1 MTQEENNNNIINING
16 TDYSQDDL
24 SQEQKYMIAQVRD
37 LQMKAA
43 QIKFQLDQ
51 IQVSLDHFTNKVI
64 ESIEDKEQD
73 SSPAEIIQQ
82 KQLVN

>member
-1 MTQEENNNNIINING
+1 MPQEENNNNIINING

-43 QIKFQLDQ
+43 QTTFQLDQ

-73 SSPAEIIQQ
+73 SSPAEIVQ

>member
-24 SQEQKYMIAQVRD
+24 SQEQQYMIAQVRD

-43 QIKFQLDQ
+43 QTKFQLDQ
-51 IQVSLDHFTNKVI
+51 IQVSLDHFTNKVL
-64 ESIEDKEQD
+64 ESIEGKDEKEVT
-73 SSPAEIIQQ
+73 PEIIQQ

>member
-24 SQEQKYMIAQVRD
+24 SQEQQYMIAQVRD
-37 LQMKAA
+37 LQMKAN
-43 QIKFQLDQ
+43 QTKFQLDQ

-64 ESIEDKEQD
+64 ESIEDKEQN

>member
-43 QIKFQLDQ
+43 QTKFQLDQ

-64 ESIEDKEQD
+64 ESIEDKEQN
-73 SSPAEIIQQ
+73 SSPAEIVQ

>member
-43 QIKFQLDQ
+43 QTKFQLDQ
-51 IQVSLDHFTNKVI
+51 IQVSLDHFTNKI
-64 ESIEDKEQD
+64 LESIEGKEEKEAT
-73 SSPAEIIQQ
+73 PEIIQ

>member
-24 SQEQKYMIAQVRD
+24 SQEQQYMIAQVRD
-37 LQMKAA
+37 LQMKAN
-43 QIKFQLDQ
+43 QTKFQLDQ
-51 IQVSLDHFTNKVI
+51 IQVSLDYFTNKVI
-64 ESIEDKEQD
+64 ESIEDMGRD
-73 SSPAEIIQQ
+73 SDPVEVIQR

>member
-43 QIKFQLDQ
+43 QTKFQLDQ

-64 ESIEDKEQD
+64 ESIEDKGQD
-73 SSPAEIIQQ
+73 FDPAEIIQR

>member
-24 SQEQKYMIAQVRD
+24 SQEQQYMIAQVRD

-43 QIKFQLDQ
+43 QPKFQLDQ
-51 IQVSLDHFTNKVI
+51 IQVSLDHFTNKVL
-64 ESIEDKEQD
+64 ESIEGKEEKEAT
-73 SSPAEIIQQ
+73 PEIIQ

>member
-24 SQEQKYMIAQVRD
+24 SQEQQYMIAQVKD

-43 QIKFQLDQ
+43 QTKFQLDQ

-64 ESIEDKEQD
+64 ESIEDKGQD
-73 SSPAEIIQQ
+73 SDPAEIIQR

>member
-24 SQEQKYMIAQVRD
+24 SQEQKYMIAQVRE

-43 QIKFQLDQ
+43 QTKFQLDQ

-73 SSPAEIIQQ
+73 SSPAEIVQ

>member
-43 QIKFQLDQ
+43 QTKFQLDQ

-73 SSPAEIIQQ
+73 SSPAEIVQ

>member
-43 QIKFQLDQ
+43 QTKFQLDQ

-73 SSPAEIIQQ
+73 SSHAEIVQ

>member
-24 SQEQKYMIAQVRD
+24 SQEQQYMIAQVRD

-43 QIKFQLDQ
+43 QTKFQLDQ
-51 IQVSLDHFTNKVI
+51 IQVSLDHFTNKVL
-64 ESIEDKEQD
+64 ESIEGKEEKEAT
-73 SSPAEIIQQ
+73 PEIIQQ

>member
-43 QIKFQLDQ
+43 QTKFQLDQ

>member
-43 QIKFQLDQ
+43 QTKFQLDQ

-64 ESIEDKEQD
+64 ESIEDKEQN

>member
-1 MTQEENNNNIINING
+1 MTQEEENNNIINING
-16 TDYSQDDL
+16 TDYSQNDL
-24 SQEQKYMIAQVRD
+24 SQEQQYMIAQVKD

-43 QIKFQLDQ
+43 QTKFQLDQ

-64 ESIEDKEQD
+64 ESIEDKGQD
-73 SSPAEIIQQ
+73 SSPAEIVQ

>member
-24 SQEQKYMIAQVRD
+24 SQEQQYMIAQVRD

-43 QIKFQLDQ
+43 QTKFQLDQ

-73 SSPAEIIQQ
+73 SSPAEIVQ

>member
-24 SQEQKYMIAQVRD
+24 SQEQKYMIAQVKD

-43 QIKFQLDQ
+43 QTKFQLDQ

>member
-37 LQMKAA
+37 LQMKAN
-43 QIKFQLDQ
+43 QTKFQLDQ

-64 ESIEDKEQD
+64 KSIEDKGQD
-73 SSPAEIIQQ
+73 SDPAEVIQR

>member
-24 SQEQKYMIAQVRD
+24 SQEQQYMIAQVKD
-37 LQMKAA
+37 LQIKAG
-43 QIKFQLDQ
+43 QTKFQLDQ

-64 ESIEDKEQD
+64 ESIEDTKEETT
-73 SSPAEIIQQ
+73 PEIILPP
-82 KQLVN
+82 KQSVN

>member
-24 SQEQKYMIAQVRD
+24 SQEQQYMIAQVWD

-43 QIKFQLDQ
+43 QTKFQLDQ
-51 IQVSLDHFTNKVI
+51 IQVSLDHFTNKVL
-64 ESIEDKEQD
+64 ESIEGKEEKEAT
-73 SSPAEIIQQ
+73 PEIIQ

>member
-43 QIKFQLDQ
+43 QTKFQLDQ

-64 ESIEDKEQD
+64 ESIEDKGQD
-73 SSPAEIIQQ
+73 SDPAEIIQR

>member
-24 SQEQKYMIAQVRD
+24 SQEQQYMIAQVKD
-37 LQMKAA
+37 LQVKAA
-43 QIKFQLDQ
+43 QTKFQLDQ

-73 SSPAEIIQQ
+73 SSPAEIVQR

>member
-43 QIKFQLDQ
+43 QTKFQLDQ

-73 SSPAEIIQQ
+73 SSPAEIVQ
-82 KQLVN
+82 KQLVT

>member
-24 SQEQKYMIAQVRD
+24 SQEQKYMIAQVKD

-43 QIKFQLDQ
+43 QTKFQLDQ

-64 ESIEDKEQD
+64 ESIEGKGQD
-73 SSPAEIIQQ
+73 SDPAEIIQR

>member
-24 SQEQKYMIAQVRD
+24 SQEQKYMIAQVKD

-43 QIKFQLDQ
+43 QTKFQLDQ

-64 ESIEDKEQD
+64 ESIEDKGQD
-73 SSPAEIIQQ
+73 SDPAEIIQR

>member
-24 SQEQKYMIAQVRD
+24 SQEQQYMIAQVRD
-37 LQMKAA
+37 LQIKAG
-43 QIKFQLDQ
+43 QTKFQLDQ
-51 IQVSLDHFTNKVI
+51 IQVSLDHFTNKVL
-64 ESIEDKEQD
+64 ESIEGKDEKEVT
-73 SSPAEIIQQ
+73 PEIIQQ

>member
-24 SQEQKYMIAQVRD
+24 SQEQQYMIAQVRD
-37 LQMKAA
+37 LQIKAG
-43 QIKFQLDQ
+43 QTKFQLDQ
-51 IQVSLDHFTNKVI
+51 IQVSLDHFTNKVL
-64 ESIEDKEQD
+64 ESIEGKEEKEAT
-73 SSPAEIIQQ
+73 PEIIQ

>member
-24 SQEQKYMIAQVRD
+24 SQEQQYMIAQVRD

-43 QIKFQLDQ
+43 QTKFQLDQ
-51 IQVSLDHFTNKVI
+51 IQVSLDHFTTKVL
-64 ESIEDKEQD
+64 ESIEGKEEKEAT
-73 SSPAEIIQQ
+73 PEIIQ

>member
-24 SQEQKYMIAQVRD
+24 SKEQQYMIAQVKD
-37 LQMKAA
+37 LQIKAA
-43 QIKFQLDQ
+43 QTKFQLDQ

-64 ESIEDKEQD
+64 ESIEDKGQD
-73 SSPAEIIQQ
+73 SDPSEIIQR

>member
-43 QIKFQLDQ
+43 QTKFQLDQ

-64 ESIEDKEQD
+64 ESIEDMGRD
-73 SSPAEIIQQ
+73 SDPVEVIQR

>member
-24 SQEQKYMIAQVRD
+24 SQEQQYMIAQVKD
-37 LQMKAA
+37 LQMKAT
-43 QIKFQLDQ
+43 QTKFQLDQ

-64 ESIEDKEQD
+64 ESIEDKGQD

-82 KQLVN
+82 RQLVN